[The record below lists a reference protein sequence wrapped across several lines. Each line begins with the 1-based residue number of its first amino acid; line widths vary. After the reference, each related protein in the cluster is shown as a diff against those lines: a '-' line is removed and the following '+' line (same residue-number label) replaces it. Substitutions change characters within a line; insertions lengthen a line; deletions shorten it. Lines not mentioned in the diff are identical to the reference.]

1 MDLMCHRWAMTQSL
15 QGRNWHV
22 PEHAPCL
29 LTVLHVTSA
38 NTLLMQAVIKRCGSP
53 RQRRMIEGLLYCSLL
68 MSLKWKGGLS
78 QSVVTINSQNWGMT
92 YVFLV
97 VTPGTLDFFPAL
109 FIPKIGA
116 CVSCAIM
123 CQTGPKSL
131 SN

>member
-22 PEHAPCL
+22 PEHAPSL

-68 MSLKWKGGLS
+68 MLLKWKGGLS
-78 QSVVTINSQNWGMT
+78 QSVVSINSQNWGMT

-97 VTPGTLDFFPAL
+97 VTWHIGFFSCPFHTQNWSL
-109 FIPKIGA
+109 CELCIN
-116 CVSCAIM
+116 VSHW
-123 CQTGPKSL
+123 PKSL